1 MNEQSNPYRPP
12 EADIDPPSSTTTAGT
27 LLDQPRSV
35 AASQGASWVG
45 SGWELMKGAM
55 GTWILMFIVSSAIII
70 VLSFIPLLGLLS
82 GFLMPIFIG
91 GWMIGCHR
99 MHEDGEVRFED
110 LFAGFAEHFAPL
122 AIASLLY
129 TVANIVVMM
138 AGGIVVAILG
148 GSLTYM
154 FDGDPGGGALSV
166 GLLLGMLVML
176 ALMLPLMMM
185 IWFAPALIT
194 QHRISPVDALRM
206 SFVGCLRNILPFLL
220 YGLVGLLLF
229 IVGLIPLGLGL
240 LIVYPLLTCATYS
253 AYRDIFLAR
262 GD

>member
-12 EADIDPPSSTTTAGT
+12 EADIDPPSSTTTVGT

-110 LFAGFAEHFAPL
+110 LFAGFTEHFAPL